1 MMIERPGKR
10 AINLAFVILGWSRR
24 AAACVMEAARRDFVI
39 LGRSKER
46 SDAAQTLGSMPLLL
60 SSATV
65 QNDAP
70 SAVPSKGNFLYCLH
84 SLIDVTE
91 WIPWAAEQLQRSARR
106 FASLRP
112 RMTSAKVVDLRF
124 APATLSP
131 MGRGGRLAGE
141 AS

>member
-60 SSATV
+60 SSATA

-91 WIPWAAEQLQRSARR
+91 WILGSARR